1 MGFEL
6 GEGHFDWIEIRAV
19 GRQEQEPSSAVAN
32 GFLGP
37 GALMGGEIVEDDDV
51 SRLEG
56 RGQLG
61 LDISFED
68 FAVHRRIDD
77 EGRREACRC
86 QGGDEGLRLPVTERC
101 LGMQPLA
108 LQAAPAQPRH
118 LGRRPSLVNEHQP
131 VEGLPH
137 PRLAML
143 NPFAARLADVWPVLF
158 AGPQC
163 FF

>member
-1 MGFEL
+1 
-6 GEGHFDWIEIRAV
+6 
-19 GRQEQEPSSAVAN
+19 
-32 GFLGP
+32 
-37 GALMGGEIVEDDDV
+37 MGGEIVEDNDV
-51 SRLEG
+51 ALLEG

-68 FAVHRRIDD
+68 FAVHWRIDD
-77 EGRREACRC
+77 KGRREAFRC
-86 QGGDEGLRLPVTERC
+86 QGGYEGLRLPVTEGC

-108 LQAAPAQPRH
+108 LQATSAKPRH
-118 LGRRPSLVNEHQP
+118 LGCRPGLVNKHQP
-131 VEGLPH
+131 AKGLPH

-143 NPFAARLADVWPVLF
+143 NPFAARLANVWPVLF